1 MAAGG
6 ALTRAAGYL
15 SIGCA
20 MPQPGPDSV
29 SSVAAAGKKNTSES
43 LAAVG
48 VSVLIAYASVRSFFA
63 AASKPFWYDELLT
76 VILTGQ
82 SSLSAVWRALSQAV
96 DGQPI
101 GFYLIE
107 RAAHAL
113 TRDPHI
119 AFRIP
124 SIFAFACALLCVFLF
139 VKRRSGALYA
149 LLCTSMLLL
158 TVVYSTY
165 AVEARP
171 YGLLLACIAFALLC
185 YQRAPEPLWLVL
197 LGLSLASAESLH
209 YYAVFALFPLGL
221 AEIALSIQTR
231 RLRPAVWLAL
241 AAAFLPLVGFWPLLL
256 RLKRYYG
263 PHIWDPPTLR
273 HVGGTYG
280 WLLNMPSRV
289 HPEIAAAVV
298 LVLLCVLAALVF
310 RSVRAACMAS
320 PFFHEHVLVWALLA
334 LPFAAFVAT
343 KIAHGGF
350 DHKYV
355 LPAVLGIP
363 LGAGYVL
370 GRLRRSVVVLLAV
383 LVVSILAVQ
392 EARFWVAQR
401 GHLGEVVSPV
411 ASLENS
417 VDLAGHTNLPVVV
430 SDTLDYLT
438 FVYYASPSLAGR
450 LVAVVDPPE
459 EVAYAGTDSLDR
471 NLARLRL
478 FYPLRV
484 YGFQAFASDHPR
496 FLLYSDGSIND
507 WWPRRLG
514 DDGYSL
520 EVVAAEGGRKV
531 YLVSGGR

>member
-1 MAAGG
+1 
-6 ALTRAAGYL
+6 
-15 SIGCA
+15 

-124 SIFAFACALLCVFLF
+124 SIFAFACVLLCVFLF
-139 VKRRSGALYA
+139 VKCRSGAPYA

-158 TVVYSTY
+158 TVAYSTY

-171 YGLLLACIAFALLC
+171 YGLLLACIAFALFC
-185 YQRAPEPLWLVL
+185 YQRAPEPPWLVL
-197 LGLSLASAESLH
+197 LGFSLAFAETLH
-209 YYAVFALFPLGL
+209 YYAVFVLFPLGL
-221 AEIALSIQTR
+221 AEVAWSLKAR
-231 RLRPAVWLAL
+231 HLRPGAWVAL
-241 AAAFLPLVGFWPLLL
+241 VCGLLPLAVFWPLLL
-256 RLKRYYG
+256 AQKRYYG
-263 PHIWDPPTLR
+263 THFWATPTLR
-273 HVGGTYG
+273 HTGSTYG
-280 WLLNMPSRV
+280 WLFHVSSYHWN
-289 HPEIAAAVV
+289 AALA
-298 LVLLCVLAALVF
+298 LAAMLF
-310 RSVRAACMAS
+310 LLGAAGALAIQRVRAAMITDRY
-320 PFFHEHVLVWALLA
+320 FHEYVLAWALLA

-363 LGAGYVL
+363 LSAGYIL
-370 GRLRRSVVVLLAV
+370 GRLRRRVVVLLAV
-383 LVVSILAVQ
+383 LVVSVLAVQ
-392 EARFWVAQR
+392 EARFWVSQR
-401 GHLGEVVSPV
+401 GHLGEVVPPV
-411 ASLENS
+411 ASLESS

-484 YGFQAFASDHPR
+484 YGFQAFASDHPS
-496 FLLYSDGSIND
+496 FLLYSDGTVND

-531 YLVSGGR
+531 YLVTGGR